1 MDGFDREVLSR
12 LPLAEAV
19 WTLLRYVADE
29 QLLTELFERHRGT
42 GSEREVTFPLLV
54 ELVTDALL
62 QHAGSGRQSF
72 QAAREAQ
79 RLSATNEAVYGKLRR
94 LPLPLSES
102 FVRETT
108 RRLRQVV
115 PEGLASDVPP
125 ALSQY
130 RVLVVDGKKL
140 KRLPKRLKA
149 LRQVR
154 GKVLGG
160 KVVAGLLLN
169 EGLVIAMHASPDGEA
184 NDAPLVPQLMDQC
197 QAEFVEPVLYVA
209 DRQFCD
215 LTIPRRTEER
225 GQWFLIRYSQ
235 KMLFSSEKERSFHDA
250 QGHLVREAW
259 GWLGS
264 AKDPRRMYVRQIT
277 LTRPEEEDVI
287 LITNLMDS
295 DQVPGEQLLTAY
307 LARWNIERVFQ
318 QVTEVFHLE
327 RLVSTSP
334 QGAVFQ
340 FALCVLLYNLIQVIR
355 GYIASLQSRSSH
367 SLSSEMIFRS
377 TCDQLTACAVLL
389 PTQPLVAELAPLQ
402 SPVEVRQRLIH
413 LLVDQWSSLWIKSP
427 RKKKS
432 PPKQQ
437 TAIRGGHSSAWKLI
451 TAAKQK
457 PPPR

>member
-1 MDGFDREVLSR
+1 MDGFDQEVLTR

-19 WTLLRYVADE
+19 WALLRHVADE
-29 QLLTELFERHRGT
+29 ELLTELFECHRGT
-42 GSEREVTFPLLV
+42 GSEREIPFSLLV

-79 RLSATNEAVYGKLRR
+79 RLSASNEAVYGKLRR
-94 LPLPLSES
+94 VPLPLSES

-108 RRLRQVV
+108 RRLRQVM

-130 RVLVVDGKKL
+130 RVIVVDGKKL

-169 EGLVIAMHASPDGEA
+169 DGLVMAMHASPDGEA
-184 NDAPLVPQLMDQC
+184 NDAPLAPSLIDQC
-197 QAEFVEPVLYVA
+197 QSEFIEPVLYVA

-215 LTIPRRTEER
+215 LKIPRRIEEE
-225 GQWFLIRYSQ
+225 GQGFLIRYSK
-235 KMLFSSEKERSFHDA
+235 KMLFSSEKERSFQDT
-250 QGHLVREAW
+250 QGRLVREAW

-264 AKDPRRMYVRQIT
+264 AKDARRMYVRQIT
-277 LTRPEEEDVI
+277 LVRPGDEDVI

-295 DQVPGEQLLTAY
+295 DEVPGDQLLTVY
-307 LARWNIERVFQ
+307 LNRWNIERVFQ

-355 GYIASLQSRSSH
+355 AYIASLQSRSPH

-377 TCDQLTACAVLL
+377 ACDQLTACAVLL
-389 PTQPLVAELAPLQ
+389 PTQPLVAELSPLR
-402 SPVEVRQRLIH
+402 SSAEVRQRLND
-413 LLVDQWSSLWIKSP
+413 LLAHQWSALWIKSP
-427 RKKKS
+427 PKKKS

-437 TAIRGGHSSAWKLI
+437 TAIRGGHCSAWKLI